1 MSFPF
6 HHFCSPSTLNPVP
19 NIDSLHQLLFTNSSN
34 RGAFTTHLTWRW
46 CFYINLPVG
55 GVVAVI
61 ILFVLDSRP
70 SKNKDT
76 IRQQIRKLD
85 PLGTLFF
92 LPGIVCLL
100 LALQWGGSE
109 YHWYVLDK
117 LSSSFAYLGS
127 RRLSKM
133 YFVHM

>member
-1 MSFPF
+1 MGAAYGIASVIGP
-6 HHFCSPSTLNPVP
+6 
-19 NIDSLHQLLFTNSSN
+19 LLGGVFAEKT
-34 RGAFTTHLTWRW
+34 TWRW